1 VIPGKKYR
9 PEDFL
14 RVFIARKWL
23 FIVPFVTVAF
33 TTAVIVYLL
42 KDRYRSVATIQIQ
55 AARVTSDLFKN
66 NPRPNLEARLTN
78 LQSRVLTR
86 TKLENLIDEFHLY
99 TDMRQSEAI
108 VMEDVIARMNSDIY
122 VGNVRGNTFQV
133 SYEAEDR
140 VVAMR
145 VAQKLAQLFINESYI
160 DRQFT
165 TQGNV
170 QFIDSQ
176 LEETRQRLVEHEKKL
191 EEYRRLHAGELPSQ
205 QTSNLTAASN
215 AQIQLQSVNDMLSR
229 DRDRVQALEREQNE
243 LLSQESTGPL
253 PSVADAE
260 NGGGTAAQQLEA
272 ARRSLRQMELRL
284 KPEHPDIIRAKRII
298 ADLEQKAEAE
308 SLQMPVSTAGASS
321 PAERARLE
329 RLKDIKANLDALRT
343 QITRREHDADTLRE
357 MLSRYQSRA
366 EAAPT
371 RETELIEL
379 NRDYDTMR
387 GLYADLLKKSQE
399 SQMAAALQR
408 AEIGEQFRLL
418 ESARPP
424 ERPISPNRGQL
435 NTLGIFGG
443 IALGL
448 AFVALAEYR
457 DTTFKT
463 DDDILISLSL
473 PVLAMIPNMVTRT
486 ERRHRRRRRVLM
498 SVTAVLVALVVAA
511 TAVWLVLH
519 T

>member
-1 VIPGKKYR
+1 VIPGKKYQ

-33 TTAVIVYLL
+33 TTAVIVYMLP
-42 KDRYRSVATIQIQ
+42 DRYQSKATIQIQ
-55 AARVTSDLFKN
+55 AARVNSDLIKS
-66 NPRPNLEARLTN
+66 NPRPSLDARLTN

-86 TKLENLIDEFHLY
+86 TKLENLIVQFDLY
-99 TDMRQSEAI
+99 PDLRRSEL
-108 VMEDVIARMNSDIY
+108 MEDVVERMNRDIS
-122 VGNVRGNTFQV
+122 VGETRGNTFKV
-133 SYEAEDR
+133 SFDAENR
-140 VVAMR
+140 VTAMR
-145 VAQKLAQLFINESYI
+145 VTQRLAQLFIDESYI
-160 DRQFT
+160 DRQVFT
-165 TQGNV
+165 EGNV

-176 LEETRQRLVEHEKKL
+176 LEETRQRLVEHEKRL

-243 LLSQESTGPL
+243 LLTQETTGPL
-253 PSVADAE
+253 PSVVDAE

-308 SLQMPVSTAGASS
+308 ALQMPVSTAGGSS
-321 PAERARLE
+321 PAERARQE
-329 RLKDIKANLDALRT
+329 RLKDLKNNLDALRT
-343 QITRREHDADTLRE
+343 QIARREKDADALRE

-366 EAAPT
+366 EAAPS
-371 RETELIEL
+371 RETELIGL

-408 AEIGEQFRLL
+408 AEIGEKFALL
-418 ESARPP
+418 EPARAP

-435 NTLGIFGG
+435 NLLGIFGG
-443 IALGL
+443 VALGL

-457 DTTFKT
+457 DTTFKS
-463 DDDILISLSL
+463 DDDILTSLSL

-511 TAVWLVLH
+511 TAVWFVLH
-519 T
+519 A

>member
-1 VIPGKKYR
+1 MIPGKKYR

-33 TTAVIVYLL
+33 TTAVIVHMLP
-42 KDRYRSVATIQIQ
+42 DRYQSKATIQIQ
-55 AARVTSDLFKN
+55 AARVNADLIKS
-66 NPRPNLEARLTN
+66 NPRPSFDARVMN

-86 TKLENLIDEFHLY
+86 ERLEKLITEFDLY
-99 TDMRQSEAI
+99 PDLLRSES
-108 VMEDVIARMNSDIY
+108 MEDVVAQMTRDIS
-122 VGNVRGNTFQV
+122 VGETRGNTFKV
-133 SYEAEDR
+133 SFDAENR
-140 VVAMR
+140 VTAMR
-145 VAQKLAQLFINESYI
+145 VTQRLAQLFIDESYI
-160 DRQFT
+160 DRQVFT
-165 TQGNV
+165 EGNV

-176 LEETRQRLVEHEKKL
+176 LEETRQRLVEHEKRL

-243 LLSQESTGPL
+243 LLTQETTGPL
-253 PSVADAE
+253 PSVVDAE

-308 SLQMPVSTAGASS
+308 ALQMPVSTAGGSS
-321 PAERARLE
+321 PAERARQE
-329 RLKDIKANLDALRT
+329 RLKDLKNNLDALRT
-343 QITRREHDADTLRE
+343 QIARREKDADALRE

-366 EAAPT
+366 EAAPS
-371 RETELIEL
+371 RETELIGL

-498 SVTAVLVALVVAA
+498 SVTAVLAALVVAA

>member
-33 TTAVIVYLL
+33 TTAVIVYLQP
-42 KDRYRSVATIQIQ
+42 DQYRSRATIQIQ
-55 AARVTSDLFKN
+55 AARVAADLIKS
-66 NPRPNLEARLTN
+66 NPRPSLEARLTN

-86 TKLENLIDEFHLY
+86 TKLENLIVEFDLY
-99 TDMRQSEAI
+99 PEMRRSEL
-108 VMEDVIARMNSDIY
+108 MEDVVERMNRDIT
-122 VGNVRGNTFQV
+122 VGDVRGNTFKV
-133 SYEAEDR
+133 SYDAENR
-140 VVAMR
+140 VTAMR
-145 VAQKLAQLFINESYI
+145 VTQRLAQLFIDESYI
-160 DRQFT
+160 DRQFY

-243 LLSQESTGPL
+243 LLTQEPTGPL
-253 PSVADAE
+253 PSVVDAE

-284 KPEHPDIIRAKRII
+284 KPEHPDIVRAKRII

-321 PAERARLE
+321 PAERARQE
-329 RLKDIKANLDALRT
+329 RLKDLKTNLDALRT
-343 QITRREHDADTLRE
+343 QIARREHDADTLRE

-418 ESARPP
+418 EPARAP

-435 NTLGIFGG
+435 NLLGIFGG

-457 DTTFKT
+457 DTTFKS
-463 DDDILISLSL
+463 DDDILTSLAL

-498 SVTAVLVALVVAA
+498 SVTAVLVAVVVAA
-511 TAVWLVLH
+511 TAVWFFALH
-519 T
+519 A